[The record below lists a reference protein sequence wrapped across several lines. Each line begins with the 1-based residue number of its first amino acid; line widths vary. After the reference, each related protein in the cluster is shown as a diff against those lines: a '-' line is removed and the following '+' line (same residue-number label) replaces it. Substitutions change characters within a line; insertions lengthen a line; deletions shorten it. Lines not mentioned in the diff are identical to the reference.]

1 MERSRSVEDH
11 VEGPDGGSGATR
23 PVRLLCV
30 KAVVIGAG
38 LGGLSAAAHLA
49 RAGLDVTVL
58 EHHSVPGG
66 YAHEFKR
73 GDFRFDVALH
83 ALDGAGPGGWLH
95 PILEELGIDLA
106 MTRLDPLYRARYPDV
121 DIVVPADL
129 AEYRAQLESLFPL
142 EREGI
147 RSLVEALRQVSHDV
161 GRYTLDRRHGERP
174 APFEMLE
181 RYPAMTTAFSQT
193 WSELVGGHIG
203 DARLATILS
212 TLWGYLGLPPSRVS
226 AGLFALAW
234 ISYHVGGGYYP
245 AGGSQALSRA
255 FEDVVTRHAGKVL
268 YRQTV
273 NGITVRDGTAVAVTT
288 ERGLTVD
295 ADIVISNASPV
306 DTMRFLGTDALPDE
320 YVQRRRADV
329 PSLSTL
335 VLYLGLDRD
344 IGAEGWK
351 AHEVF
356 VADTFDTDADYKAA
370 ISGDFSKASMVIADY
385 THIDPGCAPAGKSV
399 LAILTLA
406 PWEYADTWGTG
417 GDLDGYRRNP
427 RYRALKGAAGELLLT
442 RAERLIPGLRDSVEV
457 MEVATPL
464 TNHRYGLATHGSIYG
479 REQTVDNLLR
489 KVSPKMPIPNVFLAG
504 AWVGGGGMSTAIGS
518 GRTAAGIVLS
528 RFG

>member
-1 MERSRSVEDH
+1 M
-11 VEGPDGGSGATR
+11 
-23 PVRLLCV
+23 

-49 RAGLDVTVL
+49 RAGIDVTVL

-83 ALDGAGPGGWLH
+83 ALDGAGPGGWLY
-95 PILEELGIDLA
+95 PILDELGIDLA
-106 MTRLDPLYRARYPDV
+106 MTRLDPLYRARYPDI
-121 DIVVPADL
+121 DILVPADL
-129 AEYRAQLESLFPL
+129 TEYRAQLESLFPL

-147 RSLVEALRQVSHDV
+147 RSLIGALRRVSHDV
-161 GRYTLDRRHGERP
+161 GLYTVDRRQGTRP
-174 APFEMLE
+174 APSEIPA
-181 RYPAMTTAFSQT
+181 RYPAMANAFSRT
-193 WSELVGGHIG
+193 WSELLGSHIG
-203 DARLATILS
+203 DARLRALFS

-234 ISYHVGGGYYP
+234 TSYHVGGGYYP

-255 FEDVVTRHAGKVL
+255 FADVVTRHAGEIL

-295 ADIVISNASPV
+295 ADVVISNASPV
-306 DTMRFLGTDALPDE
+306 DTMRFLGTDTLPDH
-320 YVQRRRADV
+320 YVERRRADV

-351 AHEVF
+351 GHEVF
-356 VADTFDTDADYKAA
+356 VSDTFDTDADYKAA
-370 ISGDFSKASMVIADY
+370 ISGDFANASMVIADY
-385 THIDPGCAPAGKSV
+385 THTDPGCAPAGKSALV
-399 LAILTLA
+399 ILTLA
-406 PWEYADTWGTG
+406 PWGYADTWGTH

-427 RYRALKGAAGELLLT
+427 RYRALKGAAGQTLLR
-442 RAERLIPGLRDSVEV
+442 RAERLIPGLQDSIEV

-479 REQTVDNLLR
+479 REQTVDNLLVR
-489 KVSPKMPIPNVFLAG
+489 ISPKMPIPNVFLAG
-504 AWVGGGGMSTAIGS
+504 AWVGGGGMSAAIGS
-518 GRTAAGIVLS
+518 GRTAAKIVLS

>member
-1 MERSRSVEDH
+1 M
-11 VEGPDGGSGATR
+11 
-23 PVRLLCV
+23 

-49 RAGLDVTVL
+49 RAGIDVTVL

-83 ALDGAGPGGWLH
+83 ALDGAGPGGWLY
-95 PILEELGIDLA
+95 PILDELGIDLA
-106 MTRLDPLYRARYPDV
+106 MTRLDPLYRARYPDI
-121 DIVVPADL
+121 DILVPADL
-129 AEYRAQLESLFPL
+129 TEYRAQLESLFPL

-147 RSLVEALRQVSHDV
+147 RSLIGALRRVSHDV
-161 GRYTLDRRHGERP
+161 GLYTVDRRQGTRP
-174 APFEMLE
+174 APSEIPA
-181 RYPAMTTAFSQT
+181 RYPAMANAFSRT
-193 WSELVGGHIG
+193 WSELLGSHIG
-203 DARLATILS
+203 DARLRTLFS

-234 ISYHVGGGYYP
+234 TSYHVGGGYYP

-255 FEDVVTRHAGKVL
+255 FADVVTRHAGEIL

-295 ADIVISNASPV
+295 ADVVISNASPV
-306 DTMRFLGTDALPDE
+306 DTMRFLGTDTLPDH
-320 YVQRRRADV
+320 YVERRRADV

-351 AHEVF
+351 GHEVF
-356 VADTFDTDADYKAA
+356 VSDTFDTDADYKAA
-370 ISGDFSKASMVIADY
+370 ISGDFANASMVIADY
-385 THIDPGCAPAGKSV
+385 THTDPGCAPAGKSALV
-399 LAILTLA
+399 ILTLA
-406 PWEYADTWGTG
+406 PWGYADTWGTH

-427 RYRALKGAAGELLLT
+427 RYRALKGAAGQTLLR
-442 RAERLIPGLRDSVEV
+442 RAERLIPGLQDSIEV

-479 REQTVDNLLR
+479 REQTVDNLLVR
-489 KVSPKMPIPNVFLAG
+489 ISPKMPIPNVFLAG
-504 AWVGGGGMSTAIGS
+504 AWVGGGGMSAAIGS
-518 GRTAAGIVLS
+518 GRTAAKIVLS